1 MGIRGEARNVTTLR
15 IRTLGT
21 CLVAVTLIAW
31 SSSVAAQTAGT
42 ITGVVKDATGA
53 VLPGVTVEA
62 ASPALIEKVRTAT
75 TDGQGRYNI
84 ADLRPGTYTV
94 TFTLAGFG
102 TTKVEGLELSAGF
115 TATANADLKVGA
127 VTETV
132 TVTGASPIVDIQNT
146 RTQQVLKTEVLRAL
160 PSGQGGL
167 EQFASLT
174 LGATSTTQGRND
186 VGGAQGD
193 ANTGVAI
200 HGGRGDDGKIN
211 YDGMNTNVFYAAA
224 GGQQRIWKFNTLGV
238 QETVIDTGG
247 ASAETETGGAN
258 VNMVPRDGGNTVS
271 LYSVANYA
279 NENMAS
285 GQVPKSAVERGSP
298 AHAST
303 LKKVWDYG
311 LGWGGPIKRDRL
323 WFFNANR
330 YWGGHQYGTGP
341 WSFFNKSTNPLK
353 FEADPARKAYGDTN
367 YTNINGRLTW
377 QATPK
382 QKLASSLDYETG
394 WNAYLTISLGSPLAP
409 EAAISFGYGQDYA
422 TKPGMYL
429 SQTSWNYAKSNTL
442 LFEARASFLHQA
454 VSFTNENT
462 PGPLGFVFDA
472 AQGFGWGAL
481 PGSSTD
487 AYDVPHKGDNYTQKA
502 AMSYVTGS
510 HQVKVGLQTLQGWYD
525 TRGDAKPSGFNV
537 VLNAVPGG
545 LYLINQFA
553 SPFANDVRVR
563 SQGVFAQDQWTIRRL
578 TLNMGARFDHFT
590 SFAPAITVPAGPFKP
605 EQSFPEAKNLPNY
618 KDITAR
624 VGAAYDIF
632 GNGKTAIKGGWG
644 KYLAGLGGGE
654 AKSLSPSNTTVQ
666 SAPRLWIDFNGN
678 ARPDCNL
685 TNLFGALGTN
695 GECGPLFDPNFG
707 SARQTLTWDPAA
719 ATGWGVREYSYQTS
733 VALQHQLLPRLG
745 ITVAYNR
752 NDWKNQQAIVDTAVS
767 KSDFDSYC
775 ITAPTDSRLGDVS
788 GKQICGF
795 YDVKTSAFG
804 RPVSDVR
811 TRVKDIA
818 GRNGDPKETFNGVDF
833 SFDLR
838 MGNRGLIAGGVAVGR
853 TVADACW
860 MNDLPNVAQIG
871 YSKPATAGSSPTL
884 TPRSEGFCKVTPAWW
899 NGVGSQA
906 KLQVIYP
913 LPFGFTASGSYKN
926 LPGIPITA
934 ETPFALAPNTLG
946 RPLNATNTVYQLLP
960 SPNAGSTAV
969 AASKFDDRLNEV
981 DTRLSRAFKVGKARV
996 QAIAELYN
1004 VFNNRPSQ
1012 GNNNRYTPP
1021 GTPQGW
1027 LTPGVL
1033 LGGRLFKF
1041 GTQIDF

>member
-1 MGIRGEARNVTTLR
+1 MFL
-15 IRTLGT
+15 
-21 CLVAVTLIAW
+21 AVLPAAV
-31 SSSVAAQTAGT
+31 SAQTSAS
-42 ITGVVKDATGA
+42 ITGVVKDNTGA

-62 ASPALIEKVRTAT
+62 ASPALIEKVRTAV

-84 ADLRPGTYTV
+84 ADLRPGTYSVSFSLT
-94 TFTLAGFG
+94 GFG
-102 TTKVEGLELSAGF
+102 TSKIEGLELSAGF
-115 TATANADLKVGA
+115 TGTVNADLKVGGLE
-127 VTETV
+127 ETV

-146 RTQQVLKTEVLRAL
+146 RTQQVLKTDVLRAL

-224 GGQQRIWKFNTLGV
+224 GGQHRIWKFNTMGV

-258 VNMVPRDGGNTVS
+258 VNMVPREGGNTIS
-271 LYSVANYA
+271 LFGVANFA
-279 NENMAS
+279 NEDMAS
-285 GQVPKSAVERGSP
+285 GKVPDSAVKRGSP
-298 AHAST
+298 TDAST

-311 LGWGGPIKRDRL
+311 LGWGGPIKKDRL

-353 FEADPARKAYGDTN
+353 YEPDRTRKAYGDTN
-367 YTNINGRLTW
+367 YINLNGRLTW
-377 QATPK
+377 QVTPK
-382 QKLASSLDYETG
+382 QKVATSLDYELG

-422 TKPGMYL
+422 NKPGMYL
-429 SQTSWNYAKSNTL
+429 SQTSWNYAASNKL
-442 LFEARASFLHQA
+442 FFEARASFLKQA
-454 VSFTNENT
+454 VSFTNKDA

-481 PGSSTD
+481 PGGSTSG
-487 AYDVPHKGDNYTQKA
+487 YNVPHRGDNYTQKA
-502 AMSYVTGS
+502 SMSYVTGS
-510 HQVKVGLQTLQGWYD
+510 HQIKVGLQTLQGWYD
-525 TRGDAKPSGFNV
+525 THGNALPDGINI
-537 VLNAVPGG
+537 VLNAIPGG
-545 LYLINQFA
+545 IYLINQFA
-553 SPFANDVRVR
+553 SPFDNEVRVR
-563 SQGVFAQDQWTIRRL
+563 SQGLYAQDQWTINRL
-578 TLNMGARFDHFT
+578 TLNVGARFDHFT
-590 SFAPAITVPAGPFKP
+590 AFAPAITVRSGPFKP
-605 EQSFPEAKNLPNY
+605 EQSFPEARDLPNY

-632 GNGKTAIKGGWG
+632 GTGKTAIKGGFG

-654 AKSLSPSNTTVQ
+654 AKSLSPSNVTVQ

-678 ARPDCNL
+678 GRPDCTL

-707 SARQTLTWDPAA
+707 SARPTLAWDKAA

-733 VALQHQLLPRLG
+733 VALQHQLLPKLG
-745 ITVAYNR
+745 LTVAYNR
-752 NDWKNQQAIVDTAVS
+752 NDWRNKQAVVNTAVS
-767 KSDFDSYC
+767 ASDFDKYC

-788 GKQICGF
+788 GKQVCGF
-795 YDVKTSAFG
+795 YDVKASALG

-811 TRVKDIA
+811 KRVKDIT
-818 GRNGDPKETFNGVDF
+818 GRNGEPTEVFNGVDMA
-833 SFDLR
+833 FDYR
-838 MGNRGLIAGGVAVGR
+838 MGKGGFVGGGVAVGR
-853 TVADACW
+853 TVVDSCW

-871 YSKPATAGSSPTL
+871 YSKPGTAGSNPML
-884 TPRSEGFCKVTPAWW
+884 TPRSEGFCDVTPAWW
-899 NGVGSQA
+899 DGVGSQA
-906 KLQVIYP
+906 KIQVIYP
-913 LPFGFTASGSYKN
+913 LPHAFTVSASYKN
-926 LPGIPITA
+926 LPGIPVTA
-934 ETPFALAPNTLG
+934 EVPDALARNNLG
-946 RPLNATNTVYQLLP
+946 RPLNAPNTVYQILP
-960 SPNAGSTAV
+960 SPNAGSTAL
-969 AASKFDDRLNEV
+969 ASSKYDDRLNEV
-981 DTRLSRAFKVGKARV
+981 DTRFSRTFTVGKAKI
-996 QAIAELYN
+996 QAIAEIYN
-1004 VFNNRPSQ
+1004 IFNNRPSQ
-1012 GNNNRYTPP
+1012 GNNNRYTPA

-1041 GTQIDF
+1041 GTQINY